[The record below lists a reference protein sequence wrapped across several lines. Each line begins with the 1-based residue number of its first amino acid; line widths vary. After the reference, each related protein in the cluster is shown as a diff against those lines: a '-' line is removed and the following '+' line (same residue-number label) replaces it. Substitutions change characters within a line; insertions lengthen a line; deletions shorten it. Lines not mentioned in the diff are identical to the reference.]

1 MIASRPTCAT
11 LKVDVS
17 EHSELSSRLEDWL
30 LQRFSLHCPRVAWR
44 RTRSCV
50 LRRCSAGR
58 TAAAPST
65 SATRWRVALRRCSGR
80 DPCRDRVRMAWS
92 SPGDNAAVN
101 VTSEAAHGAADCRE
115 PPTSTASRHM
125 IELTSTRWDRLP
137 NPSRMCEVR
146 CKSNFRRPP
155 LSGNSSEGGRSVT
168 SKVVAILLTFT
179 DGTLHSLTE
188 IASSTGIPTRQ
199 CTDWCPNL
207 SRGASWSAP
216 TMPSTESAWHCARS
230 ARRRMP
236 YPSCANPP
244 TARWKIRA
252 RRQ

>member
-1 MIASRPTCAT
+1 MRNTQSRCFRAFGAILSPRRLAAATFFTSLPASSVAQDKVVRATTVQRRSDSSRPA
-11 LKVDVS
+11 
-17 EHSELSSRLEDWL
+17 
-30 LQRFSLHCPRVAWR
+30 
-44 RTRSCV
+44 
-50 LRRCSAGR
+50 
-58 TAAAPST
+58 T
-65 SATRWRVALRRCSGR
+65 SATRRRVALRRCSGR

-137 NPSRMCEVR
+137 NPSRICEVR

-236 YPSCANPP
+236 YPSCEPADC
-244 TARWKIRA
+244 TMEDSR
-252 RRQ
+252 